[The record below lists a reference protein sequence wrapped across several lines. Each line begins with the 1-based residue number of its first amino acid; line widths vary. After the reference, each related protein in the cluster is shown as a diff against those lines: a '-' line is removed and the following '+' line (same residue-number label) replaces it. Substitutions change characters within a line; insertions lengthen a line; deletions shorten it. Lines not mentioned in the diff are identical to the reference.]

1 MLSCCL
7 WWVPDIFQN
16 ARSKLWDRW
25 VAVRKTASVPTR
37 PHVQDIHCRIKIFTA
52 AAAKRRYFI
61 SIGGLGC
68 QLALL
73 AARSG
78 HLDSW
83 RGAGESPQSP

>member
-1 MLSCCL
+1 MVEYEDADALLLLVVATRSFS
-7 WWVPDIFQN
+7 D

-61 SIGGLGC
+61 SIGLPAGLVRRKVRTPG
-68 QLALL
+68 LL
-73 AARSG
+73 ERCS
-78 HLDSW
+78 
-83 RGAGESPQSP
+83 